1 MSHDRS
7 SLSQPRSVMRDFA
20 LERYFTKWQSAAY
33 HQLAA
38 SDSETLSLTELL
50 SAADDDDRRRW
61 ETLQLG
67 YTDPRGSAWLRE
79 TIAGGYET
87 VIADTVRCF
96 AGAQEGIFAAM
107 HALLGADDHAIVV
120 TPNYQSAETIP
131 LGICTVTGV
140 GLDPT
145 QDWSLDIDAVAA
157 ATRGNTKLISI
168 NFPNN
173 PTGKILERER
183 FDALV
188 EFCRQRGIWLFS
200 DEVYRLIERDPA
212 LRLPAAVDAYERG
225 ISLGAVSKPYGL
237 PGLRVGWIAS
247 RDPEVIRRIERV
259 RTYLSICNAGP
270 SELLAQIALKAG
282 DRLLARNRR
291 IATHNLARLEGF
303 VGEHDDLFDWYL
315 PDGGVIGYPRYRG
328 PEGVENFCAR
338 LVAEHGVMLLPA
350 SIYRSDLL
358 PTPLDRFRIGF
369 GRQDFALGLGAMES
383 ALRPVAA
390 IRRTG

>member
-1 MSHDRS
+1 
-7 SLSQPRSVMRDFA
+7 MRDFA

-38 SDSETLSLTELL
+38 SDSETLSLAELL
-50 SAADDDDRRRW
+50 ETADDDDRRRW
-61 ETLQLG
+61 DTLRLD
-67 YTDPRGSAWLRE
+67 YTDPRGAAWLRE
-79 TIAGGYET
+79 TIAADYET
-87 VIADTVRCF
+87 ATPDSVRCF

-107 HALLGADDHAIVV
+107 HALLGADDHAIIV

-140 GLDPT
+140 GLDPA

-157 ATRGNTKLISI
+157 ATRANTRLISI

-188 EFCRQRGIWLFS
+188 EFCRRRGIWLFS

-212 LRLPAAVDAYERG
+212 LRLPAAVDVYERG

-237 PGLRVGWIAS
+237 PGLRIGWIAC
-247 RDPEVIRRIERV
+247 RDPDVMRHIERM

-291 IATHNLARLEGF
+291 IAARNLARLEGF
-303 VGEHDDLFDWYL
+303 VGEHHDLFDWYV

-328 PEGVENFCAR
+328 PEGVEDFCAR

-350 SIYRSDLL
+350 SIYRSELT
-358 PTPLDRFRIGF
+358 PTPRDRFRIGF
-369 GRQDFALGLGAMES
+369 GRQDFAVGLAAMES
-383 ALRPVAA
+383 ALQPAVA